1 MPGNSAEY
9 FIVTFC
15 MGKDQIYTPRSKA
28 VRVRMVARDS
38 QPTCPAVETV
48 DTAEELGLKKA
59 AAGQLTG
66 EARQESSTREEE
78 DHRNMRRR
86 HRNRSSNRRR
96 VVHKLQW
103 CHSPVASRG
112 SSSIIISSRV
122 EQDSTRG
129 QPACLHTTILARE
142 TTRRCPTKE
151 DTPTK
156 AGTRSKEDTG
166 TEGNDN

>member
-15 MGKDQIYTPRSKA
+15 MGKDQIYIPRSKPA
-28 VRVRMVARDS
+28 PARMVARDS

-59 AAGQLTG
+59 AAAGPQTG

-86 HRNRSSNRRR
+86 PRNNYSSLQR
-96 VVHKLQW
+96 VHNPQW
-103 CHSPVASRG
+103 CRSQVVSLG

-122 EQDSTRG
+122 EHIRVEQDSMRG
-129 QPACLHTTILARE
+129 QAACLHTTILARE
-142 TTRRCPTKE
+142 TTRRC
-151 DTPTK
+151 
-156 AGTRSKEDTG
+156 RSKEDTD